1 MEVGQSTAS
10 TNKSDMG
17 IPNKNEVLI
26 MRGPC
31 WDSTAVLERSK
42 HIGFRDAKVRTFP

>member
-17 IPNKNEVLI
+17 IPNKNEVPTV
-26 MRGPC
+26 RGPR
-31 WDSTAVLERSK
+31 WHSTVVLERS
-42 HIGFRDAKVRTFP
+42 